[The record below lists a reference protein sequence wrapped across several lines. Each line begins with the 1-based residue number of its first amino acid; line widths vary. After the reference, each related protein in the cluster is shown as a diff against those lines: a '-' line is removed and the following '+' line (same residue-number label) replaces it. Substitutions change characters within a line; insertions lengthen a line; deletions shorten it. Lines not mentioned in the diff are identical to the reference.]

1 MICEPLLS
9 SSSQCTH
16 HSLTGK
22 LWCKQLEK
30 NKYGQIQTNLN
41 AQFWKDKSAV
51 SPISKEGILQQC
63 TVLLNHP
70 YFQYDKQNQQ
80 FPLLQASQ
88 EAGAQWSIWGG
99 QSILP
104 GSVLEPGFGVSPR
117 AWMISTSSCPFR
129 SCKPISTSPKP
140 KCQNR
145 QSTFKTIHLQANKM
159 LKKQFLC
166 HACYELCQ
174 TVGPKCLI
182 SSCVT
187 SGAALQWLKPTFSKT
202 VSNSSLLTQ
211 LWWLS
216 LTLFGGS

>member
-22 LWCKQLEK
+22 LWCEQPEK

-80 FPLLQASQ
+80 FPFLQASQ
-88 EAGAQWSIWGG
+88 EAEAQWSIWGG

-145 QSTFKTIHLQANKM
+145 QNT
-159 LKKQFLC
+159 LKQSICRLI
-166 HACYELCQ
+166 
-174 TVGPKCLI
+174 KC
-182 SSCVT
+182 
-187 SGAALQWLKPTFSKT
+187 
-202 VSNSSLLTQ
+202 
-211 LWWLS
+211 
-216 LTLFGGS
+216 